1 MNNTNNTN
9 NLTETTIDLREND
22 TITITFSE
30 KDLEEWTKQYFK
42 DNPRCRKIPLD
53 TCIVRSLN
61 KMLVITNRIVQN
73 NYKQHYKNYTCFV
86 VAKNGYKNLGI
97 SSADLHVHFTFP
109 SKVRHDID
117 NMQIKEIEDGF
128 SEAGLIVDDDYLH
141 IKSILST
148 ASYEKGVTKMVFTFT
163 NCKFDK
169 EELKITQEKDKIMKE
184 KKSVTMEHNKLN
196 KKSKT
201 KNK

>member
-1 MNNTNNTN
+1 MSND
-9 NLTETTIDLREND
+9 IREND
-22 TITITFSE
+22 TIIIEFTET
-30 KDLEEWTKQYFK
+30 DLEEWTKQYFK
-42 DNPRCRKIPLD
+42 ENPRCRKVPLD

-86 VAKNGYKNLGI
+86 VSKNGYKNLGI
-97 SSADLHVHFTFP
+97 SEANLYVHFTFP

-128 SEAGLIVDDDYLH
+128 SEAGLIVDDDYTH
-141 IKSILST
+141 IKSITST

-169 EELKITQEKDKIMKE
+169 EELKITQEKNAIMKE
-184 KKSVTMEHNKLN
+184 KKKITTDANKL
-196 KKSKT
+196 KKKLAKSKI
-201 KNK
+201 KR